1 MNKFK
6 NNSKIITLLVFILL
20 MLFLNIFFS
29 VYPVLNFLKY
39 LESKN
44 HYWLVL
50 TGTVILFGIWSFIR
64 RNINKKIMEERVKIF
79 SATIRTIQDVL
90 QNSASSMQL
99 LILDMKEER
108 VHDEIIMKAEK
119 NIEELKTAI
128 NVLASID
135 PAAIDLKELNK
146 SMSIIKIYKSQ

>member
-1 MNKFK
+1 M
-6 NNSKIITLLVFILL
+6 LLI
-20 MLFLNIFFS
+20 
-29 VYPVLNFLKY
+29 NFPNGQ
-39 LESKN
+39 SG
-44 HYWLVL
+44 V
-50 TGTVILFGIWSFIR
+50 
-64 RNINKKIMEERVKIF
+64 NKKIMEERVKTF
-79 SATIRTIQDVL
+79 SATIRTIQDVP

-99 LILDMKEER
+99 LILDMKDER

-135 PAAIDLKELNK
+135 PAAIDLKELNR